1 MRFEG
6 SSPRVRGKRTS
17 RVAATVLP
25 RLIPAR
31 AGKTPWRAPTR
42 AAAWAH
48 PRACGENANM
58 LIRECW
64 ARGSSPRVRGKPGAG
79 RVGQGLGRLIPARA
93 GKTGKSMLLAVPVGA
108 HPRACG
114 ENGRPGS
121 RRRRAVGS
129 SPRVRG
135 KRMVWPSKTAT
146 PRLIPA
152 RAGKTPCSVTSTWVP
167 GAHPR
172 ACGENPRIPCPV
184 RAQDGSSPRVRGK
197 RIGGPHAQALARLI
211 PARAGKTCP
220 SALRIVGPRAHPRA
234 CGENE
239 PVRALVLD
247 CDGSS
252 PRVRG
257 KPEQARHP
265 VVDGRLIPA
274 RAGKTTRR
282 MMVDGLCRAHP
293 RACGENSS

>member
-197 RIGGPHAQALARLI
+197 HFLTWAFTAQAGQILETLEPSAFSGSYSF
-211 PARAGKTCP
+211 PGARANGGQ
-220 SALRIVGPRAHPRA
+220 RRAH
-234 CGENE
+234 
-239 PVRALVLD
+239 
-247 CDGSS
+247 
-252 PRVRG
+252 
-257 KPEQARHP
+257 
-265 VVDGRLIPA
+265 
-274 RAGKTTRR
+274 RR
-282 MMVDGLCRAHP
+282 GLCTGPALGRPLGA
-293 RACGENSS
+293 S